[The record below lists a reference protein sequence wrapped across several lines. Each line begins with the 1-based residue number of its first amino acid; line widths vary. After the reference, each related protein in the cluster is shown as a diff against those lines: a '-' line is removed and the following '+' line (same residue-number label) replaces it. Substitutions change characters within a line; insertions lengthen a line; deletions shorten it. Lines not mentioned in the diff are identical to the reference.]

1 MVYSELLG
9 IHLGRFRDT
18 IVTFVTSVIYV
29 KGYSNIS
36 SKI

>member
-9 IHLGRFRDT
+9 IHLGHLSDT
-18 IVTFVTSVIYV
+18 IVTFVTSVIQD
-29 KGYSNIS
+29 KGYSNTS